1 MLNRRYLRIKAYQS
15 LYAFWQGDE
24 ASAARIEKELLLS
37 IDRTFDLYVA
47 LMLTFGELRHA
58 AELRMEERRSKR
70 LPSPEDLSPNR
81 RFVDG
86 PLLNAIIGSPMLK
99 AEATRRRVDWTGD
112 LEIFQKLLKVL
123 TADEVYARYMAA
135 GSISAREEQNFLAHV
150 FLEHIAHFEPLHDL
164 FETRSIYWLEDLDLA
179 CALVKR
185 TLEQARSPEQLEE
198 AVRGT
203 MTQHQEEREFVS
215 MLFRRTIELRTE
227 HEAAIAAKA
236 SNWELDRI
244 AVSDMILME
253 MALTE
258 ARTFEQ
264 IPLKVSLNE
273 YIEIAK
279 AYSTPKSKN
288 FINGI
293 LDRLFLEMKEEGRI
307 KKVGRGLLEN

>member
-15 LYAFWQGDE
+15 LYAYWQSEE
-24 ASAARIEKELLLS
+24 ANAARIEKELLLS

-58 AELRMEERRSKR
+58 AELRLEERRQKR

-86 PLLNAIIGSPMLK
+86 PLLEAIVTSHVLK

-112 LEIFQKLLKVL
+112 LDIFQKLLKAIS
-123 TADEVYARYMAA
+123 ADEAIERYMHLP
-135 GSISAREEQNFLAHV
+135 SVTTRDEQQFLLHV
-150 FLEHIAHFEPLHDL
+150 FLEHIALFDPLHDL

-185 TLEQARSPEQLEE
+185 TLELARTPDQVEDAMREI
-198 AVRGT
+198 
-203 MTQHQEEREFVS
+203 MTHHQEERDFVS
-215 MLFRRTIELRTE
+215 LLYRKTIELRQE
-227 HEAAIAAKA
+227 HETAIAAKA

-258 ARTFEQ
+258 ARTFDQ
-264 IPLKVSLNE
+264 IPLKVTLNE

-293 LDRLFLEMKEEGRI
+293 LDRLFIEMKERGHIR
-307 KKVGRGLLEN
+307 KVGRGLLEN